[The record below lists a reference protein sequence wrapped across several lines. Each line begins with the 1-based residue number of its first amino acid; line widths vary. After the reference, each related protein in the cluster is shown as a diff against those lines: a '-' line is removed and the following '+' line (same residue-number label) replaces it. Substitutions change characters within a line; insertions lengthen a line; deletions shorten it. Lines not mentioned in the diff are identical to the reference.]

1 MKTMLISIFAIVFAY
16 LTQSYFPSFNPQESS
31 ILIIVGSLLVLLL
44 TVLLITFSLIPLQR
58 LEQNLVPN
66 LVELY
71 KRNRWLK
78 TNRFCLFLFP
88 LVSFF
93 AVNWINSNSFQ
104 FKEWIMPIWLVT
116 FGLSLDLLKCY
127 WQKLMQFLNPSDFVN
142 MLTRQGKKAVQNEK
156 DDTLW
161 SSLDNLSEIAVRS
174 IEKSKIALSTQTLK
188 SFPPIVDA
196 FFASSKSISRINV
209 DAETEKKT
217 GRDEASFTIFY
228 LLQRLELINDR
239 ALQNRLETICR
250 QMIMTM
256 GKLIISCAKFD
267 LTMVN
272 FPTHFLTKFGLK
284 ALQHHFE
291 EVGVLTTSTLLE
303 IAKTILKDVNI
314 NYAELQSPFQAIVN
328 GLNAI
333 AKATFKKEKNTS
345 IKLLVQPFEELKTM
359 FQAEK
364 MVNHPDASVIIH
376 EIDRILEEFTVL
388 GQVMRSI
395 PPIPNLEDDSLTTA
409 NSNLK

>member
-1 MKTMLISIFAIVFAY
+1 MLISIFAIVLAY

-31 ILIIVGSLLVLLL
+31 ILIIAGSLLVLLL
-44 TVLLITFSLIPLQR
+44 TVLSITLSLLPLQR

-71 KRNRWLK
+71 KRNHWLK
-78 TNRFCLFLFP
+78 INRFCLFLFP

-127 WQKLMQFLNPSDFVN
+127 WQNLMQFLNPSDFVN

-161 SSLDNLSEIAVRS
+161 SCLDNLSEIAVRS

-239 ALQNRLETICR
+239 ALQNRLETVCR

-256 GKLIISCAKFD
+256 GKLIVSCAKFD
-267 LTMVN
+267 LTMVD

-364 MVNHPDASVIIH
+364 MVNHPDTSVIIH

-395 PPIPNLEDDSLTTA
+395 PPIPNLEDDSPTTA

>member
-1 MKTMLISIFAIVFAY
+1 MLISIFAIVLAY
-16 LTQSYFPSFNPQESS
+16 LTQSYFPSFNPHASL
-31 ILIIVGSLLVLLL
+31 ILIIAGSLLVLLL
-44 TVLLITFSLIPLQR
+44 TVLSITLSLLPLQK

-78 TNRFCLFLFP
+78 INRFCLFLFP

-127 WQKLMQFLNPSDFVN
+127 WQNLMQFLNPSDFVN

-161 SSLDNLSEIAVRS
+161 SCLDNLSEIAVRS

-188 SFPPIVDA
+188 SFPPIMDA

-239 ALQNRLETICR
+239 ALQNRLETVCR

-256 GKLIISCAKFD
+256 GKLIVSCAKFD

-364 MVNHPDASVIIH
+364 MANHPDTSVIIH

-395 PPIPNLEDDSLTTA
+395 PPIPNLEDDFPATA